1 MTSVYLA
8 TGPAGLAR
16 AELPGA
22 DVERVAAGF
31 DVRCV
36 SADPRAEHNVYAGTQ
51 GGGVLRSDDG
61 GRTWRPS
68 GLDGWVVKSLA
79 ISAAA
84 PGRVYAG
91 TKPACLFVS
100 EDRGETWR
108 ELTGFRRIFSRRFW
122 FSPAERPFKAYVQGI
137 ALSPKDPD
145 LIVAGI
151 EAGAVVRSA
160 DAGRSWQD
168 HRRGAMRDPA
178 LPDLAWEKLSS
189 PGGACHRRRSS
200 IRGWTRR
207 RGLLHG
213 RRGDMEAA
221 GGPGQ
226 EIRMGG
232 GGGRG
237 ESELLVRLGRP
248 WGPGP
253 LRPCA
258 GSHLPKRWRALAAR
272 QRRPAGA
279 ARFHALRADIGAG
292 SRAAAGRPGLRRDVG
307 EPRSRRQLD
316 EVEFTDAI
324 DRALS
329 HPPSNRMTQAES
341 ICPNGTSVCWVS
353 GS

>member
-91 TKPACLFVS
+91 TEPACLFVS

-108 ELTGFRRIFSRRFW
+108 ELGGFRRIFSRRFW

-168 HRRGAMRDPA
+168 HRRGAMRDCHHLVA
-178 LPDLAWEKLSS
+178 HATVDGRLYEGGYG
-189 PGGACHRRRSS
+189 GGACS
-200 IRGWTRR
+200 T
-207 RGLLHG
+207 
-213 RRGDMEAA
+213 DA
-221 GGPGQ
+221 G
-226 EIRMGG
+226 ET
-232 GGGRG
+232 
-237 ESELLVRLGRP
+237 
-248 WGPGP
+248 W
-253 LRPCA
+253 
-258 GSHLPKRWRALAAR
+258 
-272 QRRPAGA
+272 RRPAGLDRKYGWAVA
-279 ARFHALRADIGAG
+279 ADAANPNCWYVSVAPGVQAHSDHAQ
-292 SRAAAGRPGLRRDVG
+292 AAIFRSDGGHWRR
-307 EPRSRRQLD
+307 
-316 EVEFTDAI
+316 
-324 DRALS
+324 
-329 HPPSNRMTQAES
+329 
-341 ICPNGTSVCWVS
+341 VS
-353 GS
+353 GGLPEPLDFMPYALISGPAPGQLLAGLASGEMWESHDHGDSWTKLNLRMPSIERCLIRLQIA

>member
-91 TKPACLFVS
+91 TRPACLFVS

-108 ELTGFRRIFSRRFW
+108 ELGGFRRIFSRRFW

-168 HRRGAMRDPA
+168 HRRGAMRDCHHLVA
-178 LPDLAWEKLSS
+178 HATVDGRFYEGGQG
-189 PGGACHRRRSS
+189 GGACSADS
-200 IRGWTRR
+200 
-207 RGLLHG
+207 
-213 RRGDMEAA
+213 
-221 GGPGQ
+221 
-226 EIRMGG
+226 
-232 GGGRG
+232 G
-237 ESELLVRLGRP
+237 ET
-248 WGPGP
+248 WG
-253 LRPCA
+253 
-258 GSHLPKRWRALAAR
+258 
-272 QRRPAGA
+272 RPAGLDRKYGWAVA
-279 ARFHALRADIGAG
+279 ADPVNPDCWYVSVAPGIQAHSDHAQ
-292 SRAAAGRPGLRRDVG
+292 AAIFRSDGGNWRR
-307 EPRSRRQLD
+307 
-316 EVEFTDAI
+316 
-324 DRALS
+324 
-329 HPPSNRMTQAES
+329 
-341 ICPNGTSVCWVS
+341 VS
-353 GS
+353 GGLPEPLDFMPYALISGPAPGQLLAGLASGEIWESHDHGDSWTKLNLRMPSIERCLIRLQIA

>member
-1 MTSVYLA
+1 VTSVYLA

-91 TKPACLFVS
+91 TEPACLFVS

-108 ELTGFRRIFSRRFW
+108 ELGGFRRIFSRRFW

-168 HRRGAMRDPA
+168 HRRGAMRDCHHLVA
-178 LPDLAWEKLSS
+178 HATVDGRLYEGGYG
-189 PGGACHRRRSS
+189 GGACS
-200 IRGWTRR
+200 T
-207 RGLLHG
+207 
-213 RRGDMEAA
+213 DA
-221 GGPGQ
+221 G
-226 EIRMGG
+226 ET
-232 GGGRG
+232 
-237 ESELLVRLGRP
+237 
-248 WGPGP
+248 W
-253 LRPCA
+253 
-258 GSHLPKRWRALAAR
+258 
-272 QRRPAGA
+272 RRPAGLDRKYGWAVA
-279 ARFHALRADIGAG
+279 ADAANPNCWYVSVAPGVQAHSDHAQ
-292 SRAAAGRPGLRRDVG
+292 AAIFRSDGGHWRR
-307 EPRSRRQLD
+307 
-316 EVEFTDAI
+316 
-324 DRALS
+324 
-329 HPPSNRMTQAES
+329 
-341 ICPNGTSVCWVS
+341 VS
-353 GS
+353 GGLPEPLDFMPYALISGPAPGQLLAGLASGEMWESHDHGDSWTKLNLRMPSIERCLIRLQIA

>member
-8 TGPAGLAR
+8 TSPAGLAR

-36 SADPRAEHNVYAGTQ
+36 AADPRAEHNVYAGTQ
-51 GGGVLRSDDG
+51 GDGVLRSDDG
-61 GRTWRPS
+61 GRTWRPA

-108 ELTGFRRIFSRRFW
+108 ELTAFRRIFSRRFW

-168 HRRGAMRDPA
+168 HRRGAMRDCHHLMA
-178 LPDLAWEKLSS
+178 HATVDGRLYEGGHG
-189 PGGACHRRRSS
+189 GGAFSM
-200 IRGWTRR
+200 
-207 RGLLHG
+207 
-213 RRGDMEAA
+213 DA
-221 GGPGQ
+221 G
-226 EIRMGG
+226 ET
-232 GGGRG
+232 
-237 ESELLVRLGRP
+237 
-248 WGPGP
+248 W
-253 LRPCA
+253 
-258 GSHLPKRWRALAAR
+258 
-272 QRRPAGA
+272 RRPAGLDRKYGWAVA
-279 ARFHALRADIGAG
+279 ADPANPDCWYVSVAPGIQAHSDHAQAAIFRSDGGDWRRISGGLPEPLDFMPYALISGPAPGQLLAGLASGEIWESHDHGDSWTKFNLRM
-292 SRAAAGRPGLRRDVG
+292 
-307 EPRSRRQLD
+307 
-316 EVEFTDAI
+316 
-324 DRALS
+324 
-329 HPPSNRMTQAES
+329 PSIERCLVRLQVA
-341 ICPNGTSVCWVS
+341 
-353 GS
+353 

>member
-91 TKPACLFVS
+91 TEPACLFVS

-108 ELTGFRRIFSRRFW
+108 ELGGFRRIFSRRFW

-168 HRRGAMRDPA
+168 HRRGAMRDCHHLVA
-178 LPDLAWEKLSS
+178 HATVDGRLYEGGHG
-189 PGGACHRRRSS
+189 GGACS
-200 IRGWTRR
+200 T
-207 RGLLHG
+207 
-213 RRGDMEAA
+213 DA
-221 GGPGQ
+221 G
-226 EIRMGG
+226 ET
-232 GGGRG
+232 
-237 ESELLVRLGRP
+237 
-248 WGPGP
+248 W
-253 LRPCA
+253 
-258 GSHLPKRWRALAAR
+258 
-272 QRRPAGA
+272 RRPAGLDRKYGWAVA
-279 ARFHALRADIGAG
+279 ADAANPNCWYVSVAPGVQAHSDHAQ
-292 SRAAAGRPGLRRDVG
+292 AAIFRSDGGHWRR
-307 EPRSRRQLD
+307 
-316 EVEFTDAI
+316 
-324 DRALS
+324 
-329 HPPSNRMTQAES
+329 
-341 ICPNGTSVCWVS
+341 VS
-353 GS
+353 GGLPEPLDFMPYALISGPAPGQLLAGLASGEMWESHDHGDSWTKLNLRMPSIERCLIRLQIA

>member
-1 MTSVYLA
+1 VTSVYLA

-91 TKPACLFVS
+91 TRPACLFVS

-168 HRRGAMRDPA
+168 HRRGAMRDCHHLVA
-178 LPDLAWEKLSS
+178 HATVDGRLYEGGYG
-189 PGGACHRRRSS
+189 GGACS
-200 IRGWTRR
+200 T
-207 RGLLHG
+207 
-213 RRGDMEAA
+213 DA
-221 GGPGQ
+221 G
-226 EIRMGG
+226 ET
-232 GGGRG
+232 
-237 ESELLVRLGRP
+237 
-248 WGPGP
+248 W
-253 LRPCA
+253 
-258 GSHLPKRWRALAAR
+258 
-272 QRRPAGA
+272 RRPAGLDRKYGWAVA
-279 ARFHALRADIGAG
+279 ADAANPNCWYVSVAPGVQAHSDHAQ
-292 SRAAAGRPGLRRDVG
+292 AAIFRSDGGHWRR
-307 EPRSRRQLD
+307 
-316 EVEFTDAI
+316 
-324 DRALS
+324 
-329 HPPSNRMTQAES
+329 
-341 ICPNGTSVCWVS
+341 VS
-353 GS
+353 GGLPEPLDFMPYALISGPAPGQLLAGLASGEMWESHDHGDSWTKLNLRMPSIERCLIRLQIA

>member
-79 ISAAA
+79 ISAPA

-91 TKPACLFVS
+91 TEPACLFVS

-108 ELTGFRRIFSRRFW
+108 ELGGFRRIFSRRFW

-168 HRRGAMRDPA
+168 HRRGAMRDCHHLVA
-178 LPDLAWEKLSS
+178 HATVDGRLYEGGYG
-189 PGGACHRRRSS
+189 GGACS
-200 IRGWTRR
+200 T
-207 RGLLHG
+207 
-213 RRGDMEAA
+213 DA
-221 GGPGQ
+221 G
-226 EIRMGG
+226 ET
-232 GGGRG
+232 
-237 ESELLVRLGRP
+237 
-248 WGPGP
+248 W
-253 LRPCA
+253 
-258 GSHLPKRWRALAAR
+258 
-272 QRRPAGA
+272 RRPAGLDRKYGWAVA
-279 ARFHALRADIGAG
+279 ADAANPNCWYVSVAPGVQAHSDHAQ
-292 SRAAAGRPGLRRDVG
+292 AAIFRSDGGNWRR
-307 EPRSRRQLD
+307 
-316 EVEFTDAI
+316 
-324 DRALS
+324 
-329 HPPSNRMTQAES
+329 
-341 ICPNGTSVCWVS
+341 VS
-353 GS
+353 GGLPEPLDFMPYALISGPAPGQLLAGLASGEIWESHDHGDSWTKLNLRMPSIERCLIRLQIA